1 MCFFKCCDN
10 LAYGDGDHYR
20 VKKIGSI
27 SVSGQL
33 PTHPSPNPTLTL
45 TCCQLTIV
53 ELGEGQ
59 VGSCHADT
67 DIDPKDIEQE
77 DQVRLKLPEEQNTC
91 KNFKTCQLEY
101 CQ

>member
-1 MCFFKCCDN
+1 MSNIHNVKRKLSEQMAFILFFPQKRMQRPMCFFKCCDN

-53 ELGEGQ
+53 ELGEG
-59 VGSCHADT
+59 
-67 DIDPKDIEQE
+67 
-77 DQVRLKLPEEQNTC
+77 
-91 KNFKTCQLEY
+91 
-101 CQ
+101 